1 VSDAPESEGPETDR
15 AVSDRLDARPP
26 LLGSWRNLYAV
37 VLLALASYIGL
48 GSLTTWIF
56 AP

>member
-1 VSDAPESEGPETDR
+1 MSDAPESEGAEPDR

-37 VLLALASYIGL
+37 ALLALASYIGL

>member
-1 VSDAPESEGPETDR
+1 VTERPEG
-15 AVSDRLDARPP
+15 DRLDATPP

-37 VLLALASYIGL
+37 VLLALASYIGV
-48 GSLTTWIF
+48 GSAVTWWF

>member
-1 VSDAPESEGPETDR
+1 MSKERDEN
-15 AVSDRLDARPP
+15 DRLDARPP
-26 LLGSWRNLYAV
+26 LLGSWRNLYTV

-48 GSLTTWIF
+48 GSAITWWY